1 MHSGGKNNYLGQF
14 DGAIA
19 ACILRP
25 EIVNLAALKATLNLS
40 LQVATS
46 GSITGRQQ
54 VFLSEKYQNCIDK
67 NCIKN

>member
-46 GSITGRQQ
+46 GSITGTATGFSVRK
-54 VFLSEKYQNCIDK
+54 VSKLH
-67 NCIKN
+67 

>member
-46 GSITGRQQ
+46 GSITGTATDFSVRK
-54 VFLSEKYQNCIDK
+54 VSKLH
-67 NCIKN
+67 